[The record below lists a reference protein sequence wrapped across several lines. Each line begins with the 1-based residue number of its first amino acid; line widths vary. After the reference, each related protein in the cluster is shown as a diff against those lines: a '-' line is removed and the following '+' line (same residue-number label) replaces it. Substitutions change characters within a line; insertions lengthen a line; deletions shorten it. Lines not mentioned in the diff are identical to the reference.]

1 MKEEEGGRQRRT
13 EGGWRREMNADGG
26 LMIEGEGGR
35 IAAGGW
41 RKTGKEGIQTT

>member
-1 MKEEEGGRQRRT
+1 MKEEEGGRRRRT

-35 IAAGGW
+35 IAVDGGAED
-41 RKTGKEGIQTT
+41 G